1 MSRRDCMEKVS
12 GEKKFTTLL
21 AALLAAWLLTG
32 AGLLLLSVL
41 MFRFGLEEE
50 KLSIGIT
57 ILYVAATFLGGSMAG
72 GRSREKKYL
81 WGLLS
86 GLLYFC
92 ILFGISIIR
101 KRTGAI
107 PVRDLILTA
116 CLCLGGGTLGG
127 MLVAVYR

>member
-1 MSRRDCMEKVS
+1 MEKVS

>member
-1 MSRRDCMEKVS
+1 MEKVS

-32 AGLLLLSVL
+32 AGLWLLSVL

>member
-1 MSRRDCMEKVS
+1 MEKVS

-32 AGLLLLSVL
+32 VGLLLLSVL

-57 ILYVAATFLGGSMAG
+57 ILYVAATFLGGSIAG

>member
-1 MSRRDCMEKVS
+1 MEKVS

-127 MLVAVYR
+127 MLVAVHR

>member
-1 MSRRDCMEKVS
+1 MEKVS

-57 ILYVAATFLGGSMAG
+57 ILYVAATFLGGSIAG